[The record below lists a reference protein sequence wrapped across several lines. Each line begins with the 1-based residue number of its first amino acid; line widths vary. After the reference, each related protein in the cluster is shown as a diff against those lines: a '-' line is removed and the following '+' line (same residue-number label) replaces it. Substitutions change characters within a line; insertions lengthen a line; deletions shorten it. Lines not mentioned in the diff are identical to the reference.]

1 MKLASSDAAE
11 PSLPSTG
18 DLLTGA
24 AAARQAVIERTAV
37 ALGLAWADGW
47 RQDLR
52 QQGRSASGG
61 WPGTMREAR
70 MRVGHTLR
78 VEMDGKAL
86 PALTEVEREVAARK
100 VYASARGAWCKSADR

>member
-1 MKLASSDAAE
+1 MKPASSVAAE
-11 PSLPSTG
+11 PSLSPRGDLVAGPST
-18 DLLTGA
+18 
-24 AAARQAVIERTAV
+24 ARQAMIERTAV
-37 ALGLAWADGW
+37 SLGLAWAEGW

-70 MRVGHTLR
+70 MRVGRALP
-78 VEMDGKAL
+78 VEMHGQAL

-100 VYASARGAWCKSADR
+100 VYASARGAWCKSVDR